1 MDDVLEIPSAPT
13 DAQLIAAVR
22 RGDTSAYAELFSR
35 HRDAAVRLAR
45 QLTRDGEADDLV
57 SEAFTRVLVLLQAGK
72 GPDEAFRAYL
82 LTSIRRLHVD
92 RVRSTTRTRPTDDEK
107 VLDRG
112 VPFDDAVAA
121 AFEND
126 VAARAFSSL
135 PERWQLVL
143 WHLEVEGQ
151 KPADVAPLL
160 GMSPNSVSALAYR
173 AREGL
178 RQAYLESHA
187 TTTDDASCRAVTGLL
202 GGFVR
207 QGLSARDTTKVDRHL
222 DGCRRCTGVYL
233 ELVEVNQDLRAILAP
248 ALLGQAAAG
257 YLGAASAAGAATA
270 GVAAVGTATGS
281 LTAGAFTAG
290 GTLTSGSALAS
301 SGSAALSTGGIVT
314 GYAGTSMLTTT
325 IVSQVARAA
334 LLPAQAAASGAVA
347 AGAPTVVA
355 ATVVTGAITTGVVVS
370 DPLGP
375 PDSPQAVVTAEPT
388 IGSTVAPPPDP
399 TPEATEAAPEPEPEP
414 TASENPVPAP
424 TTTAPEAAAT
434 IEPPPSEAPSPP
446 PTQEPTPEPP
456 PVTVTDFAAGTPQVS
471 RGSELGRRHLVL
483 PITADGGSNPVARTV
498 TVTVAVDR
506 HVQFVSAGNGW
517 TCDVPSRSI
526 VRGATCTSLLPAG
539 SGGSFPFSFSVLGT
553 PKVTLRVSAP
563 EDPRPDNDTA
573 SVRLKG
579 WLLPL

>member
-1 MDDVLEIPSAPT
+1 MDDVLETPSPPT

-22 RGDTSAYAELFSR
+22 QGDTSAYAQLFER

-57 SEAFTRVLVLLQAGK
+57 SEAFTRVLALLQGGK

-82 LTSIRRLHVD
+82 LTSVRRLHVD
-92 RVRSTTRTRPTDDEK
+92 RIRSTTRTRPTDDEK

-160 GMSPNSVSALAYR
+160 GMSANSVSALAYR

-187 TTTDDASCRAVTGLL
+187 TTTDDASCRAVTALL

-257 YLGAASAAGAATA
+257 YVGAASTAAAAAAGAT
-270 GVAAVGTATGS
+270 AVGTTAGTFTAGALSTGS
-281 LTAGAFTAG
+281 LTSGGALVG
-290 GTLTSGSALAS
+290 
-301 SGSAALSTGGIVT
+301 SGSAAVSAGGVVT

-334 LLPAQAAASGAVA
+334 LVPAQAAASGAVA

-355 ATVVTGAITTGVVVS
+355 ATVVTGVITTGVVVT
-370 DPLGP
+370 DPLGT
-375 PDSPQAVVTAEPT
+375 SPTPQDVVTAAPATGTATPTPPTEPT
-388 IGSTVAPPPDP
+388 PVPS
-399 TPEATEAAPEPEPEP
+399 ATEPAPTVVETPSPEP
-414 TASENPVPAP
+414 TPVPTAAATVATVPPPASEAP
-424 TTTAPEAAAT
+424 TT
-434 IEPPPSEAPSPP
+434 PPSPEPS
-446 PTQEPTPEPP
+446 PEPP
-456 PVTVTDFAAGTPQVS
+456 PVTVTDFAAGTPQAT
-471 RGSELGRRHLVL
+471 RGSGLGRRDVVL

-498 TVTVAVDR
+498 TVAVGLDR
-506 HVQFVSAGNGW
+506 VVRFDGTGNGW
-517 TCDVPSRSI
+517 VCDAAPRSF
-526 VRGATCTSLLPAG
+526 VRGATCTAQLPAG
-539 SGGSFPFSFSVLGT
+539 AGSSLPFSFSVLGRPT
-553 PKVTLRVSAP
+553 VTFTVSAP
-563 EDPRPDNDTA
+563 GDPRPQNDTA
-573 SVRLKG
+573 SIRLWL
-579 WLLPL
+579 WLLS